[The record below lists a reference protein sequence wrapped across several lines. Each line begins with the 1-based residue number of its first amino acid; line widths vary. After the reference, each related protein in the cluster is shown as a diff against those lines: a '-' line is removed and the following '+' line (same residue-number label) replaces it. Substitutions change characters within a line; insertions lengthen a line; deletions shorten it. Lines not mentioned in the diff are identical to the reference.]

1 MSGGSQVT
9 KRASALLSVWAFLS
23 AGPASAATF
32 DGSTELICSFMEA
45 IECDREGT
53 CAEGEADDV
62 LLADFVRIDFK
73 KKQMTLLD
81 EERRGETTAIQRIE
95 KLEDRLMLQGIEGAR
110 GWSLTIAYDSG
121 DTVLAVSGSGAAFV
135 AFGECT
141 RP

>member
-1 MSGGSQVT
+1 MT

-32 DGSTELICSFMEA
+32 DGSTELICAFMEA

-62 LLADFVRIDFK
+62 VLADFVRIDFK

-95 KLEDRLMLQGIEGAR
+95 KLEDRLVLQGIEGAR
-110 GWSLTIAYDSG
+110 GWSLSIAHGSG
-121 DTVLAVSGSGAAFV
+121 DTVLAVSGDGTAFV

-141 RP
+141 KP